1 MTQIA
6 ARRKHDAL
14 RRPAQR
20 AMTVKWVVVLAAL
33 SVATVLDGISI
44 SDTTKPALDL
54 GVTSQQA
61 AITLPAQRCGPGCA
75 IMVASNQSGDAFI
88 GQPQ

>member
-1 MTQIA
+1 MTQTLP
-6 ARRKHDAL
+6 RRKHDAL

-20 AMTVKWVVVLAAL
+20 AMTMKWVVVLAAL

-44 SDTTKPALDL
+44 SDMMKPNDGLS
-54 GVTSQQA
+54 TEQA
-61 AITLPAQRCGPGCA
+61 AITLPAERCGPGCS

-88 GQPQ
+88 SRAQ